1 MNVELLKEVRFI
13 VLNGVG
19 LSVDRDAASFTP
31 CESSE
36 VVLSG
41 GDLSLSSSTITSSS
55 KLSKFRVVA
64 IKFYEQKIV
73 LEFESYLP
81 RGQGVLDL
89 VFSGE
94 ITKGLFIRSARRLFP
109 CWDEPVYKAR
119 FTISMELPVEFAAVS
134 NMPILEEKVEGN
146 RKLVSYHESPNMA
159 TYLVT
164 MIAGPLQPDI
174 EQVLTL
180 QQQPLSSR
188 GLKQTVET
196 KILDGDIV
204 MNRETE
210 KVSRVGREDD
220 KLFLFPIDKA
230 EKEELRKDEVIVVSR
245 PFFHGQ
251 PVCLVTDHLK
261 LGIICGIDMRVDLA
275 SSDGKTI
282 AHRDIGTESLERN
295 RRFFVG
301 DTVVLGSWFGAVEGV
316 ELKMKVHLETGV
328 TITALEAE
336 TEDYEPIFKTAAESY
351 LDEPY
356 YVGQEVIIHGSDVP
370 LTGVI
375 TQHKAHMVVVKWI
388 HCNPLRE
395 EKEPAKTFWYGY
407 AQRIHDPRATSS
419 FWSLGSRCIF
429 EGKEFLIAGVRS
441 MVKVKW
447 QEGFVEE
454 ISSTKLV
461 ESGEFFSGQ
470 FVAKKEGEGV
480 GFVRFVVDGIAWVEW
495 VKEEKPELV
504 PISELQPHAEYRFHI
519 SDVVAKKSGS
529 GDRGFVVGMGNGKLE
544 VEWWLNKTITVV
556 QPEEI
561 YRLCYSFGEDT
572 SEEGS
577 SDDDTPAFPLGPVA
591 IASSGSVLLEPAS
604 STSSSDEDDD
614 DTWG

>member
-1 MNVELLKEVRFI
+1 
-13 VLNGVG
+13 
-19 LSVDRDAASFTP
+19 
-31 CESSE
+31 
-36 VVLSG
+36 
-41 GDLSLSSSTITSSS
+41 
-55 KLSKFRVVA
+55 
-64 IKFYEQKIV
+64 
-73 LEFESYLP
+73 
-81 RGQGVLDL
+81 
-89 VFSGE
+89 
-94 ITKGLFIRSARRLFP
+94 
-109 CWDEPVYKAR
+109 
-119 FTISMELPVEFAAVS
+119 METE
-134 NMPILEEKVEGN
+134 
-146 RKLVSYHESPNMA
+146 
-159 TYLVT
+159 
-164 MIAGPLQPDI
+164 
-174 EQVLTL
+174 
-180 QQQPLSSR
+180 
-188 GLKQTVET
+188 
-196 KILDGDIV
+196 ILDGDIV

-230 EKEELRKDEVIVVSR
+230 EKEELRKDEVVVVSR
-245 PFFHGQ
+245 SFFHGQ

-301 DTVVLGSWFGAVEGV
+301 DTVVHGSWFGAVEGV
-316 ELKMKVHLETGV
+316 ELKVKVHLETGV
-328 TITALEAE
+328 TITVPEAA
-336 TEDYEPIFKTAAESY
+336 TKDYEPIFKTAAESY
-351 LDEPY
+351 LEEPY
-356 YVGQEVIIHGSDVP
+356 YVGQEVIVHVYDDP

-375 TQHKAHMVVVKWI
+375 TQHKAHMVEVKWI

-407 AQRIHDPRATSS
+407 AERIHDPRATSS

-429 EGKEFLIAGVRS
+429 EGKEFVIAGVRS

-447 QEGFVEE
+447 QEGFVEV
-454 ISSTKLV
+454 ISSTELV

-480 GFVRFVVDGIAWVEW
+480 GFVRFVVDRIACVEW

-561 YRLCYSFGEDT
+561 TRLCYFVGEDT
-572 SEEGS
+572 SEEDEDEEGS
-577 SDDDTPAFPLGPVA
+577 SDDDTPAFLLGPVA
-591 IASSGSVLLEPAS
+591 IASSGSVPLEPAS
-604 STSSSDEDDD
+604 SSSSSSSDEDEDD
-614 DTWG
+614 DDRWG